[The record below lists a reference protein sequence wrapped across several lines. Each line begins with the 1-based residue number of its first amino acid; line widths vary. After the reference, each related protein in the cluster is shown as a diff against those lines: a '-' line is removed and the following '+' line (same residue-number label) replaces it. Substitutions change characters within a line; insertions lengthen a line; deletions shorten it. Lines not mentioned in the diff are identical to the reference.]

1 MPQTW
6 SQFTCLGD
14 ACILFKK
21 ISFGTFAKCKGQSGP
36 SSVFILTAPVLPAT
50 FPKQG
55 AYCGWWHKGHSAV
68 QVGTLV
74 SVQTIRSGI
83 TEIINRELYTVI
95 FIGVAFQNILQKY
108 CKVSDVSELVSSP
121 LPQVELLWPSKPEPR
136 QFIDG
141 NKLHDPAS

>member
-1 MPQTW
+1 M
-6 SQFTCLGD
+6 
-14 ACILFKK
+14 
-21 ISFGTFAKCKGQSGP
+21 
-36 SSVFILTAPVLPAT
+36 
-50 FPKQG
+50 
-55 AYCGWWHKGHSAV
+55 

-121 LPQVELLWPSKPEPR
+121 LPQVELL
-136 QFIDG
+136 
-141 NKLHDPAS
+141 